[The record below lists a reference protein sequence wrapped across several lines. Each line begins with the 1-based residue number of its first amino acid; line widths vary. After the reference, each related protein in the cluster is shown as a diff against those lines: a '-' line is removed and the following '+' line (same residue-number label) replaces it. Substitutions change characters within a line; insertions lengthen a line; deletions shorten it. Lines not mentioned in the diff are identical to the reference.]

1 MKISLEELQAFRAVV
16 DTGSITAA
24 AQSLEQTVSGVSR
37 ALGRLEQKLETTLL
51 RRTTRRIEL
60 TEEGHAFLSHACSIL
75 AAVDTAEEQMAARRR
90 TPAGRLRVNA
100 AAPFMLHAII
110 PLVADFRR
118 AYPQIELVLDTDDL
132 NIDLLERRT
141 DVAIRIGSLHD
152 STLNARP
159 LATSRLRILAS
170 ADYLARHGTPQ
181 TVEDLA
187 RHSLLGFTQPASLNR
202 WPLRGDHGDEW
213 PVTPTLAA
221 SSGETIR
228 QLALAGNGIACLSD
242 FMTTADRASGALVE
256 ILSGSTVEVRQP
268 ISAVYYRN
276 TALTAR
282 IVSFLD
288 FVSARLPAWE

>member
-24 AQSLEQTVSGVSR
+24 AQALEQTVSGVSR
-37 ALGRLEQKLETTLL
+37 ALGRLEQKLQTTLL

-60 TEEGHAFLSHACSIL
+60 TEEGRAFLGHACSIL
-75 AAVDTAEEQMAARRR
+75 AAVDTAEEQMAARRL

-100 AAPFMLHAII
+100 ASPFMLHAII
-110 PLVADFRR
+110 PLVAEFRR
-118 AYPQIELVLDTDDL
+118 SYPQIDLVLDTDDL

-141 DVAIRIGSLHD
+141 DVAIRIGHLHD

-170 ADYLARHGTPQ
+170 AGYLAEHGTPH
-181 TVEDLA
+181 TVDDLA
-187 RHSLLGFTQPASLNR
+187 RHSLLGFTQPVSLNH
-202 WPLRGDHGDEW
+202 WPLRGAHGDEW
-213 PVTPTLAA
+213 PVDPALNA

-242 FMTTADRASGALVE
+242 FMTADDRASGSLVE
-256 ILSGSTVEVRQP
+256 VLAADTVEVRQP

-276 TALTAR
+276 TALAAR

-288 FVSARLPAWE
+288 FVSARLPTWE